1 MSVKNEKY
9 RAVLKKPTT
18 TLAANIFDPLSA
30 RIAQILGY
38 EVLVLS
44 GSVGKASN
52 LAAPD
57 VVISTLPDVQD
68 HIRRITRNTD
78 IPIMVDAEDGFGNA
92 VNVWRCVRELEA
104 AGVSGIE
111 IEDNVV
117 PRQFGV
123 EHPGLNPTATHV
135 GKLEAAVAART
146 DPTTVI
152 IARSAAWG
160 EDREHAAE
168 RMAAYGK
175 TGADAFMLTGVKS
188 KADVEA
194 THKAAPN
201 IPITI
206 LGAPADVAKD
216 AKFCADNNVKILMLG
231 NPTYSIAVKAI
242 YESLDYLKKGGD
254 PQAAEYKAKQAD
266 PKLTRQIIR
275 TDEFEA
281 WQKKYMR

>member
-1 MSVKNEKY
+1 MSKKNEMY
-9 RAVLKKPTT
+9 RALLGKPTA
-18 TLAANIFDPLSA
+18 TLAGNIFDPLSA
-30 RIAQILGY
+30 RIAQMIGY
-38 EVLVLS
+38 ELLVLS

-57 VVISTLPDVQD
+57 IVISTLPDVSD

-123 EHPGLNPTATHV
+123 DDPGLKPLATQV
-135 GKLEAAVAART
+135 GKLKAAMAART

-152 IARSAAWG
+152 IARTATWRA
-160 EDREHAAE
+160 DREHAVE
-168 RMAAYGK
+168 RIKAYAA
-175 TGADAFMLTGVKS
+175 TGAEAFMLTGVKS
-188 KADVEA
+188 KADIAA
-194 THKAAPN
+194 THEAAPN

-206 LGAPADVAKD
+206 LAPPPGVTDD
-216 AKFCADNNVKILMLG
+216 ARFCSDMNVKIIMLG
-231 NPTYSIAVKAI
+231 NPTYLVAVKSI
-242 YESLDYLKKGGD
+242 YDTLKFLKEGGE
-254 PQAAEYKAKQAD
+254 AAELKAKQAD
-266 PKLTRQIIR
+266 AELARQIIR
-275 TDEFEA
+275 IDEFEK
-281 WQKKYMR
+281 WQKEYMK

>member
-1 MSVKNEKY
+1 MSRKNEMY
-9 RAVLKKPTT
+9 RALLEKPTV

-30 RIAQILGY
+30 RIAQIVGY
-38 EVLVLS
+38 DLLVLS

-57 VVISTLPDVQD
+57 IVISTLADVQD
-68 HIRRITRNTD
+68 HIRRVTRSTD

-123 EHPGLNPTATHV
+123 LNPGLNPVATQA
-135 GKLEAAVAART
+135 GKLTAAVAART

-152 IARSAAWG
+152 VARTAAWG
-160 EDREHAAE
+160 MDREHAVDRIRAY
-168 RMAAYGK
+168 AA
-175 TGADAFMLTGVKS
+175 TGAQAFMLTGVKS
-188 KADVEA
+188 KADIEA
-194 THKAAPN
+194 THRAAPS

-206 LGAPADVAKD
+206 LAPPPEVKD
-216 AKFCADNNVKILMLG
+216 DARFCSDNNLKIIMLG
-231 NPTYSIAVKAI
+231 NPAYLVAAKSIH
-242 YESLDYLKKGGD
+242 DTLKFLKDGGD
-254 PQAAEYKAKQAD
+254 PAQLQGKQAN
-266 PKLTRQIIR
+266 PELTRQIIR
-275 TDEFEA
+275 IDEFEK
-281 WQKKYMR
+281 WQKEYMK

>member
-1 MSVKNEKY
+1 MSKKNEAY
-9 RAVLKKPTT
+9 RALLTKPAT
-18 TLAANIFDPLSA
+18 TLAANIFDPLSG
-30 RIAQILGY
+30 RIAQVLGY

-57 VVISTLPDVQD
+57 LVLSTLVDVQD

-117 PRQFGV
+117 PKQFGV
-123 EHPGLNPTATHV
+123 SEPGLNPTATHA
-135 GKLEAAVAART
+135 GKLESAVAART

-152 IARSAAWG
+152 VARTACWG
-160 EDREHAAE
+160 QDREHAVD
-168 RMAAYGK
+168 RVTAYGK
-175 TGADAFMLTGVKS
+175 TGADAFMLTGIKG
-188 KADVEA
+188 KDDVVA

-206 LGAPADVAKD
+206 LGAPAEVKND
-216 AKFCADNNVKILMLG
+216 AAFCAENNVKILMLG
-231 NPTYSIAVKAI
+231 NPTYSVTVKAI
-242 YESLDYLKKGGD
+242 HDTLKFLKDGGD
-254 PQAAEYKAKQAD
+254 PADLRDKQAD
-266 PKLTRQIIR
+266 PKMTREIIR
-275 TDEFEA
+275 TDEFVA
-281 WQKKYMR
+281 WQEKYMR